1 MPDVFTADS
10 GIWYSNGFSN
20 FSAFAFLRTI
30 WDIPLFFPCSYF
42 PSVHSTLH
50 FHVFSFIAPLLF
62 LKMMILRALRG
73 LISILSR

>member
-42 PSVHSTLH
+42 SSVHSTLH
-50 FHVFSFIAPLLF
+50 ISCFFVHRPFTFS
-62 LKMMILRALRG
+62 
-73 LISILSR
+73 